1 MITNGHEESMTTIW
15 GKIIGGTAG
24 FALGGPIGGLL
35 GALAGHAVDSYASD
49 SRPDPSGREV
59 AFTIA
64 LIALSAKMA
73 KADGIV
79 SRDEILAFRQKVD
92 ISAKDIDHV
101 GQLWDLARQTPDG
114 FDGYAR
120 QLAEMFPKASPV
132 LDQLME
138 LLFFIAQADGAIT
151 PNEEEYLS
159 HVARILGY
167 DAAGYARLKQI
178 HGDPNANPYAI
189 LGVDYGDDD
198 TAIRN
203 RWIALVRHHH
213 PDRLMAD
220 GLPEEFIRTANERL
234 ASINA
239 AYEEIRTLRD
249 SRKGSAQL
257 EEPPHG

>member
-1 MITNGHEESMTTIW
+1 MTIW

-35 GALAGHAVDSYASD
+35 GALAGHAVDTIAVD
-49 SRPDPSGREV
+49 LRQEPTGHEV

-73 KADGIV
+73 KADGTV
-79 SRDEILAFRQKVD
+79 TRDEILAFREKVD
-92 ISAKDIDHV
+92 IPQKDIDHV

-120 QLAEMFPKASPV
+120 QLAGMFPAGSPI

-138 LLFFIAQADGAIT
+138 LLFFIARADGDISA
-151 PNEEEYLS
+151 NEDEYLG

-167 DAAGYARLKQI
+167 SDAGYARLTMMY
-178 HGDPNANPYAI
+178 GDPKANPYHV
-189 LGVDYGDDD
+189 LGLAQDATDQE
-198 TAIRN
+198 IRN
-203 RWIALVRHHH
+203 TWIELARRHH

-220 GLPEEFIRTANERL
+220 GLPEEFIRAASERL
-234 ASINA
+234 AVINS
-239 AYEEIRTLRD
+239 AYEAIRNLRNLP
-249 SRKGSAQL
+249 SHQ
-257 EEPPHG
+257 